1 MPDIYLPCSACKQN
15 YPMSN
20 LKCSKGSDA
29 LTCFSCLEGKTKE
42 VSTPSRSSLS
52 AGVMRPSLSSPDWPV
67 VGPSN
72 LVREVSCSATP
83 SSRSSQA
90 QRPAGKLIHYRCA
103 NCSYSFSKH
112 VQTRT
117 TLRCPYCSKT
127 SVRRVSYAVNE
138 IDSLADY

>member
-1 MPDIYLPCSACKQN
+1 MTDIYLPCSACKQK

-29 LTCFSCLEGKTKE
+29 LTCFSCLEGKRSA
-42 VSTPSRSSLS
+42 STSPS
-52 AGVMRPSLSSPDWPV
+52 AGARGAMKPSLSSSDWPV

-72 LVREVSCSATP
+72 LVNEV
-83 SSRSSQA
+83 SRSSPASQSQRQ
-90 QRPAGKLIHYRCA
+90 QRPTGKSIQYRCA

-112 VQTRT
+112 EQTKT

-138 IDSLADY
+138 VDSLAGY